1 MQELA
6 IILLIAPM
14 ILFVARFI
22 IKKSEVNWLT
32 FITAICGICAVLVDE
47 TVDDQTMVIAIMP
60 LFLITMFSA
69 LDVMRLVGGK
79 RR

>member
-69 LDVMRLVGGK
+69 LDVMGLVGGK

>member
-69 LDVMRLVGGK
+69 LDVMGLVGGK
-79 RR
+79 GR